1 MPSAICWWI
10 TNVGCHRKW
19 RQAEEKSLG
28 WLERVRREEFGC
40 WPPRKPP
47 TAVQQLPIW
56 QITLSYTSYDL
67 YPRADYVQRFGEPSG
82 EDELQWNGESHV
94 KKVATEWNVPCLGLQ
109 IVACWGHRLPG
120 CSLFRKKV
128 ATNIQAATGNPTL
141 LPSQAWR
148 GEGILSTIAIEKLA
162 ANEHG
167 DGLAAFL
174 WSNSANSASS
184 VTDALEDSSSLTLS
198 CHAIS
203 LRRKFRSQTS
213 DNMDRWKVQRWTEA
227 ERRGE

>member
-162 ANEHG
+162 AKRARWWIGCFPVVKFCKFGKFCHG
-167 DGLAAFL
+167 CAGGQLKFDII
-174 WSNSANSASS
+174 
-184 VTDALEDSSSLTLS
+184 LS
-198 CHAIS
+198 CNQPS
-203 LRRKFRSQTS
+203 KE
-213 DNMDRWKVQRWTEA
+213 V
-227 ERRGE
+227 